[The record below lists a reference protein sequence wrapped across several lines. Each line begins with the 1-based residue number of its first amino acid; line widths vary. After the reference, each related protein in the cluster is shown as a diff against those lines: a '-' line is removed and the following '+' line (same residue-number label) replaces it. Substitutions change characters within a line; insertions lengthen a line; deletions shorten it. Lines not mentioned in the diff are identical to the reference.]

1 MSAVVVFV
9 VVIVCC
15 CCCRCC
21 FFLLLF
27 FSPLTHTPTQT
38 LSLSLSHILSDSL
51 THSLCLSLSLS
62 LTKERATL
70 PHLIERVITSL
81 NHNEDESAISER
93 VLEFEFGD
101 VLPCDVRYCVEL
113 CCGALCDHV
122 L

>member
-38 LSLSLSHILSDSL
+38 LSLSLILSDSL

-81 NHNEDESAISER
+81 NHNEDESAIRER
-93 VLEFEFGD
+93 VLELEFGD

-113 CCGALCDHV
+113 CCGALCDLV